1 MLQSYENC
9 TLVYTY
15 QQQRY
20 GLIKSLERVQEN
32 AIMTFLFGNFIG
44 RLHNPA
50 NFQQTFS
57 ISTCILNTFAGSLM
71 DRVNTPLV

>member
-32 AIMTFLFGNFIG
+32 AIMTFLFGNIIG
-44 RLHNPA
+44 RLHDPA
-50 NFQQTFS
+50 NVQQTSSKRSALAHLF
-57 ISTCILNTFAGSLM
+57 
-71 DRVNTPLV
+71 